1 MSALRPTVGAKVY
14 HLMAG
19 PGDVAPYVLTPGDPD
34 RVPRIAKYWDSARAV
49 ATHREYVTYTGTYK
63 GAPISAVSTGI
74 GGPAAAIALR
84 NYSRLVRIPS
94 LGLARLARSMSGL
107 GLAMS

>member
-1 MSALRPTVGAKVY
+1 MSASRPMVGTKAY

-63 GAPISAVSTGI
+63 GAPNI
-74 GGPAAAIALR
+74 GGIHR
-84 NYSRLVRIPS
+84 YRRTGGGNSH
-94 LGLARLARSMSGL
+94 
-107 GLAMS
+107 